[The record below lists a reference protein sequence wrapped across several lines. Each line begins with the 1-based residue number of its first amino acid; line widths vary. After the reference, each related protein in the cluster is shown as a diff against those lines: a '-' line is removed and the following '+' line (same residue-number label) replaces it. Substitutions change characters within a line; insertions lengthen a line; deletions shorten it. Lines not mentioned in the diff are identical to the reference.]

1 MHRFA
6 VSAVLIGESK
16 IVAADPIIFS
26 AARIDSFDDGFA
38 VVAFSHARRAPA
50 FNFVFWDRGNI
61 HIEKCFWRNAALGD
75 ALDQGGGELRS
86 RAEIK
91 VLECNQGN
99 RDRGNTQQRAFD
111 GGGDR
116 AGVNDV
122 VA

>member
-61 HIEKCFWRNAALGD
+61 HIEKCFGGMPRSAMRSTKVAVNSAAARKSKSLNVTRETAIAGIPSS
-75 ALDQGGGELRS
+75 APS
-86 RAEIK
+86 MAAET
-91 VLECNQGN
+91 VPE
-99 RDRGNTQQRAFD
+99 
-111 GGGDR
+111 
-116 AGVNDV
+116 
-122 VA
+122 